1 MDNLAVLSLLALAPI
16 LVVGVLLA
24 GLRWPAKYAMPIGY
38 VVAIVVALLVWEM
51 SPAGVVAASIEGLII
66 AATLLYI
73 VFGALLLL
81 STLTLGGAMAT
92 IRAGFTSI
100 SPDRRV
106 QAVIIAWLFGSF
118 IEGASGF
125 GTPAAVVAPLLLALG
140 FPAMAAVMCGLII
153 QSTPVSF
160 GAVGTPILVGV
171 NGGLAGDPG
180 VEART
185 AELGVTMPEYVA
197 DIGFRVALTHGIVGL
212 LIPLILVCML
222 TGFFG
227 PERRFRDGLAVW
239 PFAIYGGLAM
249 VVPSVFVAW
258 LLGPEFPSLLG
269 GLIGLAVVMF
279 TSSKGF
285 LMPKET
291 FDFGPR
297 ESWLDRWMGSIEPA
311 STTVAEERMSL
322 LRAWTPYVLLA
333 ALLVL
338 TRVVDPLTEFLTGL
352 SLSFDELL
360 GTTIS
365 PSVEPFYSPAFMLIL
380 ASITAYALHRMS
392 RRQIA
397 GTWQIAGRQL
407 AGAAVA
413 LLYLQWMI
421 IAFSYGKVDH
431 DRFAFLVALF
441 ALATVGRA
449 RYGDR
454 TRSEAAGWALRV
466 TQLAVVATYFITAAD
481 HRRTRVSIF
490 LDPWQDPDSA
500 GYQSI
505 HAIYAFAEGGWWGR
519 GLGASS
525 EKLGR
530 LPEAHTD
537 FIFAIIGEE
546 LGLLG
551 TLAVIGL
558 LLVLGYAGIRIAWR
572 ARDTFVR
579 LAAAGITGW
588 LMFQALVNLGS
599 VLAVLPVVGVPLP
612 LVSYG
617 GSALVPTIV
626 AVGLLLCFAKEEP
639 GARAVLAA
647 RRRGRVAR
655 T

>member
-16 LVVGVLLA
+16 ATVGVLLA

-38 VVAIVVALLVWEM
+38 VVAVLIAFLVWEM
-51 SPAGVVAASIEGLII
+51 DVAGIAAASIEGLII

-81 STLTLGGAMAT
+81 STLTIGGAMST

-106 QAVIIAWLFGSF
+106 QAIIIAWLFGSF

-180 VEART
+180 VEARVS
-185 AELGVTMPEYVA
+185 ELGITMPEYVA

-212 LIPLILVCML
+212 LIPIIMVCML

-249 VVPSVFVAW
+249 VVPSVLVAW
-258 LLGPEFPSLLG
+258 FLGPEFPSLLG
-269 GLIGLAVVMF
+269 GLTGLALVMF
-279 TSSKGF
+279 TSSRGF

-297 ESWLDRWMGSIEPA
+297 QSWVDRWMGSIEPA
-311 STTVAEERMSL
+311 EATDAEERMSQ

-333 ALLVL
+333 LLLVL
-338 TRVVDPLTEFLTGL
+338 TRVVDPLTEFLTGIAIT
-352 SLSFDELL
+352 FNELL

-365 PSVEPFYSPAFMLIL
+365 PAIQPFYSPAFMLIL
-380 ASITAYALHRMS
+380 ASVTAYLLHRMNGG
-392 RRQIA
+392 QIA
-397 GTWQIAGRQL
+397 STWRIAGRQI

-413 LLYLQWMI
+413 LLFAVPLVRVLIQSGPDLNASGLSSMPVTLAEGAAEVAGGTWPA
-421 IAFSYGKVDH
+421 IAPWVGALGAFIAGSNTVSNLTFSLFQFSTGEQIGVPPENV
-431 DRFAFLVALF
+431 VA
-441 ALATVGRA
+441 AQAVGGAGGNPIAVHNIVAASATVGLLGRE
-449 RYGDR
+449 GDLIR
-454 TRSEAAGWALRV
+454 KTIIVTTYYCLTAGAV
-466 TQLAVVATYFITAAD
+466 TYLFI
-481 HRRTRVSIF
+481 H
-490 LDPWQDPDSA
+490 
-500 GYQSI
+500 
-505 HAIYAFAEGGWWGR
+505 
-519 GLGASS
+519 GLG
-525 EKLGR
+525 LN
-530 LPEAHTD
+530 
-537 FIFAIIGEE
+537 
-546 LGLLG
+546 LG
-551 TLAVIGL
+551 TIMAVLI
-558 LLVLGYAGIRIAWR
+558 IA
-572 ARDTFVR
+572 A
-579 LAAAGITGW
+579 LAAIVMW
-588 LMFQALVNLGS
+588 MRRQQP
-599 VLAVLPVVGVPLP
+599 AVL
-612 LVSYG
+612 
-617 GSALVPTIV
+617 
-626 AVGLLLCFAKEEP
+626 
-639 GARAVLAA
+639 
-647 RRRGRVAR
+647 R
-655 T
+655 TDDGKQR